1 MPANGSPMTRSSTAK
16 LRSKRKSD
24 GLDEAESADI
34 IMTDTAADRSAAAS
48 VQDEQPS
55 ATKRR
60 KLPVRVKEADEQPE
74 ADEVEQEAAEDR
86 DKESDE
92 ESDDEAP
99 ETVSTVQA
107 AVATRKAA
115 QKASRV
121 ADQRAA
127 DGKRKRQE
135 KDARLKTQAEARR
148 ARDEAAA
155 EAARREEEAA
165 GRKAGEAKTA
175 ATVSKLLPLEYLDSD
190 SEDEQP
196 HKSSKAASTAAK
208 LAASRKPA
216 QVQKHKKRHPRDRQL
231 GTTVYRLLSEG
242 GPPTMAPKLGK
253 KSQRVQQ
260 DMLVRNRL
268 GKPVQRGFLVRR

>member
-1 MPANGSPMTRSSTAK
+1 M
-16 LRSKRKSD
+16 RK
-24 GLDEAESADI
+24 
-34 IMTDTAADRSAAAS
+34 
-48 VQDEQPS
+48 
-55 ATKRR
+55 
-60 KLPVRVKEADEQPE
+60 
-74 ADEVEQEAAEDR
+74 
-86 DKESDE
+86 
-92 ESDDEAP
+92 
-99 ETVSTVQA
+99 
-107 AVATRKAA
+107 
-115 QKASRV
+115 
-121 ADQRAA
+121 
-127 DGKRKRQE
+127 
-135 KDARLKTQAEARR
+135 

-165 GRKAGEAKTA
+165 EQQAREEKSA

-196 HKSSKAASTAAK
+196 HKSSNATSTAAK

-253 KSQRVQQ
+253 SSRRVQQ

-268 GKPVQRGFLVRR
+268 GKPVHRGFLVRR